1 MATAET
7 KIDREIV
14 RQLNLYEVLQVSAKA
29 SPEVVHAAYRALAR
43 EYHPDVNN
51 TPQAARMMRQLN
63 AAYRVLS
70 DPQRRAKYDAQ
81 RAHLW
86 RVRSAANG
94 VRSSV
99 TSVAGSAPTAVT
111 TPSGRRI
118 VQPSGYVRPV
128 WRVGR
133 LAALVLV
140 LMLMMGAML
149 FVFWLVATVL
159 DDDPQLM
166 LRAVISLRQA

>member
-7 KIDREIV
+7 KIDREMV

-43 EYHPDVNN
+43 EYHPDVND

-99 TSVAGSAPTAVT
+99 TSVTGSAPATVT

-118 VQPSGYVRPV
+118 VQPSGYVKPV

-140 LMLMMGAML
+140 LMLTMGAML
-149 FVFWLVATVL
+149 FVFWLVATIL